1 MEGEFTD
8 RGPVAYPNLAVGTPG
23 KAFSIAAATTA
34 LGEFPGCLSPDA
46 IEDEKVSI
54 IAARALSSADG
65 ARAFAV
71 AKDISLIAAILS
83 LVGAPETWKPY
94 LRAASIPAKT
104 AFTTGVT
111 GSPLVVGTLG

>member
-1 MEGEFTD
+1 MEGELTD
-8 RGPVAYPNLAVGTPG
+8 RGPVAYPNLEVGTPG

-65 ARAFAV
+65 TRAFAV
-71 AKDISLIAAILS
+71 ANDISLIAAILL
-83 LVGAPETWKPY
+83 LVGAP
-94 LRAASIPAKT
+94 
-104 AFTTGVT
+104 
-111 GSPLVVGTLG
+111 